1 MAAMDSNDSEWS
13 RQSRKLKGFTTV
25 IFDRRLPK
33 ADEAVWLRIGQGAE
47 ENGVNDGENR
57 GIRANAESEGEYRD
71 GREAGAALQHAEREA
86 TIASTFVQ
94 PANDVDVASVFLEEC
109 GVAEAFLGV
118 VTRILGGH
126 AGGEVVRGAHFKMRA
141 QLFVEI
147 LIQAFSS
154 EHGS

>member
-1 MAAMDSNDSEWS
+1 VVAPVEKIERVHDVA
-13 RQSRKLKGFTTV
+13 RTV
-25 IFDRRLPK
+25 IFDGRLPN

-94 PANDVDVASVFLEEC
+94 PANDVDVASVSLRS
-109 GVAEAFLGV
+109 GVLPKRFWA
-118 VTRILGGH
+118 
-126 AGGEVVRGAHFKMRA
+126 
-141 QLFVEI
+141 
-147 LIQAFSS
+147 S
-154 EHGS
+154 